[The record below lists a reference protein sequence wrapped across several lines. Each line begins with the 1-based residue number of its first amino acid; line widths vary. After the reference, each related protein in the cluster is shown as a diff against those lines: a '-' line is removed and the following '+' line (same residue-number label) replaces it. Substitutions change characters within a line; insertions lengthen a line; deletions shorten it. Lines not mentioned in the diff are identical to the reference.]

1 MYTDFT
7 IQFSDGVKATIIS
20 FNIKR
25 LYEGVIEAS
34 PGTFT
39 YLSERKLNDI
49 RQKNE
54 EVKTDKKKGR
64 YILEPQLI
72 DETEFWSQ
80 NILDYYKETNKPLK
94 CGKCLKEYLIEA
106 GLQIYGSDG
115 RYSIIIEWC
124 QSEKDI
130 ITIPIID
137 MAQNAISELT
147 FEEIKDY
154 CTYFNWEDW

>member
-7 IQFSDGVKATIIS
+7 IQFSDGMKATIIS

-25 LYEGVIEAS
+25 FYEGVIEAS
-34 PGTFT
+34 PDTFT
-39 YLSERKLNDI
+39 YLSERKLNEI
-49 RQKNE
+49 SQKND
-54 EVKTDKKKGR
+54 EVRTDKKKGR
-64 YILEPQLI
+64 YFLKPQLI
-72 DETEFWSQ
+72 DEIEFWSQ
-80 NILDYYKETNKPLK
+80 NILVHYKETNKPFK

-106 GLQIYGSDG
+106 ELQINGIDG
-115 RYSIIIEWC
+115 RYSITIEWC

-130 ITIPIID
+130 ITTPIVN
-137 MAQNAISELT
+137 MAQNAISVLA